1 MREKNHHQKL
11 ILTQV
16 RKSLRIFL
24 LYRNPI
30 GFMNVRKSYRIK
42 GQVIQ
47 MMYVYFLDRQSTADT
62 RNNTEVFKMIQEMR
76 ISEEQIFDDEDP
88 NDRSELNKLVGLLNA
103 NDGLIIRSVVDCVCS
118 IDELLEMLSLL
129 SSIGIELYS
138 IEEPFLSNKNY
149 FQIVQGMVALLKY
162 FESQARQENYQK
174 ALEEGRVGR
183 PSKTKQVEV
192 ALNLYHTNNYSVS
205 EIEKIT
211 GISKTTIYKYLK
223 EQKVG

>member
-1 MREKNHHQKL
+1 MGEKNHHQKL

-24 LYRNPI
+24 LYTNPI
-30 GFMNVRKSYRIK
+30 GFLDVQISYRIK

-47 MMYVYFLDRQSTADT
+47 MMYVYFLDKQSTADT

-76 ISEEQIFDDEDP
+76 ISDECIFDDEDP
-88 NDRSELNKLVGLLNA
+88 DSRPELNRLVGLLNA
-103 NDGLIIRSVVDCVCS
+103 NDGLIIRSVIDLVSS
-118 IDELLEMLSLL
+118 IDDLMDMLDLFSA
-129 SSIGIELYS
+129 IGIELYS
-138 IEEPFLSNKNY
+138 IEEPFLSNKDY
-149 FQIVQGMVALLKY
+149 SQIVQGMVALLNQFTSK
-162 FESQARQENYQK
+162 SRKENYQQ
-174 ALEEGRVGR
+174 ALKEGRVGR
-183 PSKTKQVEV
+183 PSKTKQVET
-192 ALNLYHTNNYSVS
+192 ALDLYRTNNYSVS

>member
-1 MREKNHHQKL
+1 
-11 ILTQV
+11 
-16 RKSLRIFL
+16 
-24 LYRNPI
+24 
-30 GFMNVRKSYRIK
+30 MNVRKSYRIK

>member
-1 MREKNHHQKL
+1 
-11 ILTQV
+11 
-16 RKSLRIFL
+16 
-24 LYRNPI
+24 
-30 GFMNVRKSYRIK
+30 MNVRKSYRIK

-47 MMYVYFLDRQSTADT
+47 MMYVYFLDKQSTADT
-62 RNNTEVFKMIQEMR
+62 RNNTEVFKMIQSMN
-76 ISEEQIFDDEDP
+76 IPDNQIFDDEDP
-88 NDRSELNKLVGLLNA
+88 DSRPELNRLVGLLKDG
-103 NDGLIIRSVVDCVCS
+103 DGLIIRSIIDCVSS

-129 SSIGIELYS
+129 SDIGIELYS
-138 IEEPFLSNKNY
+138 IEEPFLSNKDY
-149 FQIVQGMVALLKY
+149 SQIVQGMVDLLNQFTTK
-162 FESQARQENYQK
+162 SRKENYQQ
-174 ALEEGRVGR
+174 ALKEGRVGR